1 MALLTNIYRTEY
13 PQLRIIFADLLFWNI
28 FLQCLNTLSWHW
40 WHWKIQALRRYN
52 GYKITV
58 ITRHEGMS
66 RICHRAQHT
75 NIPLP
80 TPSSSPSIHAPPSM
94 GGRGWM
100 DLRRGSQDSEKVKKT
115 KNVPVEDTSGRR
127 WTFWHL
133 ALRIF
138 APSNSKTRT
147 LWFATSLFYF
157 AFSVHSPS
165 LAFWCLCS
173 FLFPKATRYQL
184 EPSRRA
190 LEGLGF
196 IHK

>member
-52 GYKITV
+52 GYKIIV

-75 NIPLP
+75 NMPMPIPP
-80 TPSSSPSIHAPPSM
+80 QVHPSTPPLYGGVDGWTWG
-94 GGRGWM
+94 GGR
-100 DLRRGSQDSEKVKKT
+100 RIVKKLKKQ

-147 LWFATSLFYF
+147 LWFATSLFYC

>member
-1 MALLTNIYRTEY
+1 MATRLQSLRGMKACREFVIVPNIQTCLCRSLLPST
-13 PQLRIIFADLLFWNI
+13 P
-28 FLQCLNTLSWHW
+28 
-40 WHWKIQALRRYN
+40 
-52 GYKITV
+52 
-58 ITRHEGMS
+58 
-66 RICHRAQHT
+66 
-75 NIPLP
+75 PLYGGVDGW
-80 TPSSSPSIHAPPSM
+80 TWG
-94 GGRGWM
+94 GGR
-100 DLRRGSQDSEKVKKT
+100 RIVKKLKKQ